1 MKVAVLTS
9 SRADY
14 GIYQPLLSTLENDP
28 EFDLELIIFGTHLS
42 ELHGRTI
49 SMIEEDGYKIFA
61 KVPFLAQDN
70 SLAGVSTAIAENI
83 KAFVP
88 ILERSDHDIIFALG
102 DRFEMFAAV
111 TAAFT
116 QGKKIAHLHG
126 GETTLGAI
134 DNAFRHSITHMSAV
148 HFTGTEAYRQRV
160 IELTGSD
167 QHVFNVGAL
176 SVDNMA
182 QLKLLNIEGFKEQFD
197 IDLSIPTVLITF
209 HPETIDPEKNPYHVH
224 ELLAAL
230 EEMSSF
236 QQVITMPNADPMGN
250 MIRKEMNA
258 YIASHE
264 NAIGVENFGA
274 LGYLSCM
281 KHCAFMIGN
290 TSSAFAEASFFPTPV
305 INLGRR
311 QEGRIRT
318 PNILDV
324 EIKKDDILGGVGKV
338 DEIRDLE
345 RSYVYGNGRSAE
357 NIVAILRELK

>member
-14 GIYQPLLSTLENDP
+14 GIYQPLLKVLEKDRD
-28 EFDLELIIFGTHLS
+28 FDLELVVFGTHLS
-42 ELHGRTI
+42 EMHGRTI
-49 SMIEEDGYKIFA
+49 SMIEEDEYKIFD

-70 SLAGVSTAIAENI
+70 SLAGISTAIAENI
-83 KAFVP
+83 KALTP
-88 ILERSDHDIIFALG
+88 ILDRSEHDIIFALG
-102 DRFEMFAAV
+102 DRYEMFAAV
-111 TAAFT
+111 TATFT

-126 GETTLGAI
+126 GETTLGSI
-134 DNAFRHSITHMSAV
+134 DNAFRHSITHMSTV
-148 HFTGTEAYRQRV
+148 HFTGTEVYRQRV

-167 QHVFNVGAL
+167 HNVFNVGAL

-182 QLKLLNIEGFKEQFD
+182 QLELLSIDEFKEQFS

-209 HPETIDPEKNPYHVH
+209 HPETIDPEKNPDHVH

-236 QQVITMPNADPMGN
+236 QQVITMPNADPMGGL
-250 MIRKEMNA
+250 IRKEMNA
-258 YIASHE
+258 YIASHD

-305 INLGRR
+305 INIGRR

-318 PNILDV
+318 TNILDV
-324 EIKKDDILGGVGKV
+324 EIKKERILSAVEKM

-345 RSYVYGNGRSAE
+345 RSYIYGNGRAAE
-357 NIVAILRELK
+357 NIAAILKELE

>member
-1 MKVAVLTS
+1 MKVALLTS
-9 SRADY
+9 SRSDY
-14 GIYQPLLSTLENDP
+14 GIYQPLLKALKKDP
-28 EFDLELIIFGTHLS
+28 EFDLELVVFGTHLS
-42 ELHGRTI
+42 KIHGRTI
-49 SMIEEDGYKIFA
+49 SMIEEDGFKIFD
-61 KVPFLAQDN
+61 KVPFLAQDD
-70 SLAGVSTAIAENI
+70 SPSGISTALAKNI
-83 KAFVP
+83 EALTP
-88 ILERSDHDIIFALG
+88 ILERSEHDIIFALG
-102 DRFEMFAAV
+102 GRFEMYESV

-134 DNAFRHSITHMSAV
+134 DNAFRHSITHMSAM
-148 HFTGTEAYRQRV
+148 HFTGTEVYRQRV
-160 IELTGSD
+160 IELIGSD
-167 QHVFNVGAL
+167 HHVYNVGAL

-182 QLKLLNIEGFKEQFD
+182 QLELLSIDEFKEQFD

-209 HPETIDPEKNPYHVH
+209 HPETIDPEKNPDHLH

-250 MIRKEMNA
+250 MIRKDMNA
-258 YIASHE
+258 YIASHK

-305 INLGRR
+305 INVGRR

-324 EIKKDDILGGVGKV
+324 EIKKSDILAGVDKV
-338 DEIRDLE
+338 DEMQDLE
-345 RSYVYGNGRSAE
+345 RSYIYGNGKTAE
-357 NIVAILRELK
+357 NIVAILKELE